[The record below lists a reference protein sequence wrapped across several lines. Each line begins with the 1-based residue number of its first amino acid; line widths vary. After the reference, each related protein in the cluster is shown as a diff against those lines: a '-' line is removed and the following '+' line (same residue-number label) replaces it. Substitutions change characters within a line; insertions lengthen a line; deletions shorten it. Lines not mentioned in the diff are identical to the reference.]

1 VRLFLAINFP
11 PAVRAEIVAAT
22 TPLRETAP
30 ELAWVKEPLLH
41 LTLKFLDEQPE
52 ERLESIQAALAGVAA
67 RHRELLLTLGEI
79 GAFPNFRRTRIVWM
93 GVAQEPRLELLH
105 HDIEVVF
112 EALGFEVDGRPF
124 RPHLT
129 LARAKNTLPE
139 DRLRA
144 LARSAK
150 RTDYRTDFIVHSIDL
165 MQSTLGPGGPSY
177 TTLLSAALRSG

>member
-22 TPLRETAP
+22 APLRETAP

-67 RHRELLLTLGEI
+67 RNREPLLTLGEI

-105 HDIEVVF
+105 HDIEVAF

-129 LARAKNTLPE
+129 LARAKHRLPE

-144 LARSAK
+144 LARAAK
-150 RTDYRTDFIVHSIDL
+150 GTEYRTDFIVHSIDL

-177 TTLLSAALRSG
+177 TTLVSAALRSG